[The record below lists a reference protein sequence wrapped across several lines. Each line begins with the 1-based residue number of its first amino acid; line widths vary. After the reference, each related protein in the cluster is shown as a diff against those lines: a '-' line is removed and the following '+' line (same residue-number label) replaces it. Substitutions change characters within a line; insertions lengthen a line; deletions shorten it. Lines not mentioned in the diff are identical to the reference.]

1 MHWEAPGVSGLGRAI
16 GLFTGSSIIG
26 SLTQVAK
33 GKLSALLLGA
43 AGVGIVSQLTTMF
56 SLVSTVSGFGF
67 YNGMAR
73 HMAQHWR
80 KEEYEAFRTHMSS
93 SACFLF
99 ASALFFSILGCL
111 FSAEISDTLFDDA
124 GERRALVCIVL
135 IATPFFVMGQ
145 VYRAMLNATR
155 SVNWLVK
162 ARITADVLSV
172 IALAIFLWFFGIV
185 GAILGFIS
193 LHALF
198 LATTMW
204 ATRKAIGLA
213 YVAPKP
219 ASFAKAEIR
228 RNVGFGINGLIAV
241 ATGIITTLIVSRWI
255 ITDLGATENGLFA
268 MAFKVGTVYLGG
280 LSAAAGGY
288 YFPTM
293 AASETD
299 EEMFG
304 HVNGT
309 LKLYLFIIA
318 PAVVVLMAGGDV
330 MMYALFSAE
339 FVPAAALLLLMLPAD
354 LFRITSETVGLALI
368 AKKRLVTSTSFYL
381 IWASTY
387 SGLALYLMPDFG
399 LVGVATAYF
408 LSQLLNAIFLLCATR
423 AVLGYRMSSDCA
435 WALIR
440 GVSLVCYASAALQ
453 LVDNRWLQYGLC
465 SLGLIAWFAASMRDT
480 YFQNLV
486 SKALNKFRHV

>member
-1 MHWEAPGVSGLGRAI
+1 MSGLARAI
-16 GLFTGSSIIG
+16 GLFTGSSVIG
-26 SLTQVAK
+26 SLTQVVK

-56 SLVSTVSGFGF
+56 SLVSVISGFGF

-73 HMAQHWR
+73 HMAQYWR

-99 ASALFFSILGCL
+99 ASALFFSILGCI
-111 FSAEISDTLFDDA
+111 FSAEISETLFDDA

-135 IATPFFVMGQ
+135 LATPFFVLSQ

-172 IALAIFLWFFGIV
+172 IALAVFLWLFGIV

-193 LHALF
+193 LHVFF

-204 ATRKAIGLA
+204 ATRKAVGLA

-219 ASFAKAEIR
+219 TSFSRAEIR

-241 ATGIITTLIVSRWI
+241 AIGIITTLIVSRWI
-255 ITDLGATENGLFA
+255 ITDLGAAENGLFA

-288 YFPTM
+288 YFPTL

-304 HVNGT
+304 HVNET
-309 LKLYLFIIA
+309 LNLYLFIIA

-330 MMYALFSAE
+330 MMYVLFSAE

-354 LFRITSETVGLALI
+354 LFRITAETAGLALI
-368 AKKRLVTSTSFYL
+368 AKKRLVTSTGFYL
-381 IWASTY
+381 IWACIY
-387 SGLALYLMPDFG
+387 GGLAFYLMPQFG
-399 LVGVATAYF
+399 LAGVAMAYF
-408 LSQLLNAIFLLCATR
+408 ISQLLNAIFLMGATR
-423 AVLGYRMSSDCA
+423 AVLGYRMSADCA
-435 WALIR
+435 AALVR
-440 GVSLVCYASAALQ
+440 GVLLVGYAAAALYFM
-453 LVDNRWLQYGLC
+453 DNRWLEYGLC
-465 SLGLIAWFAASMRDT
+465 SLGLIVWCAASMRDP
-480 YFQNLV
+480 YFKGLV
-486 SKALNKFRHV
+486 SKSLKKLRRA